1 MFDQASA
8 FNQDIGS
15 WNTEKVTDMKSTFER
30 ASAFNQDI
38 GNWNTAQVT
47 DMDYMFKLASAFNQ
61 DISSWTGYAATTAQT
76 EMFLD
81 ATAFQAKF
89 TCTNA
94 VTGPPNSCT
103 CTKCIPD
110 ASWHVFVSEC
120 LAEAPVTGECTEW
133 ASGKPYGTMPNW
145 DTSLVTDMNGGTGTT
160 FGTRFQGFGTS
171 YWEGDIRNFN
181 GNISRWDTSRVT
193 NMYQM
198 FGGSTMFNQDIG
210 SWDTSQVTDMR
221 RMFWHAYSFNQN
233 IGNWDTSK
241 VTSMDNMF
249 NIAKVFD
256 QPIGSWDTSQV
267 TNMRYMFAGYG
278 LYNLWVTFN
287 QPIGN
292 WDTSSVT
299 DMSYMFYEANAFNQP
314 IGNWNTTK
322 VTSMTNMFEKASKF
336 NHGVSTWTGSA
347 ATSAQ
352 TDMFL
357 DATAFQAKFTCTNA
371 VTGPP
376 NTCREK
382 ILFEYLAL
390 NAVGEDVVD
399 SSNTYASIGDAFA
412 DSSTSSSTC
421 VNIVLGAGVFNFECA
436 SSDVLYSSVIQTP
449 SIDMR
454 RDFTLETYVK
464 FSNRQ
469 VDQYLFGHGAVG
481 ANIGLH
487 IGTSADRG
495 LLFAFHANDLDSG
508 WYPTLNTWYHLVF
521 AYSHSSGMKY
531 IYVDGV
537 LKASGSGAQY
547 AYGGSNTRLL
557 IGRAY
562 GQDYASAPGF
572 EGAMAYARAYSYL
585 LDGNEV
591 AVKYVAG

>member
-1 MFDQASA
+1 
-8 FNQDIGS
+8 
-15 WNTEKVTDMKSTFER
+15 
-30 ASAFNQDI
+30 
-38 GNWNTAQVT
+38 
-47 DMDYMFKLASAFNQ
+47 
-61 DISSWTGYAATTAQT
+61 
-76 EMFLD
+76 
-81 ATAFQAKF
+81 
-89 TCTNA
+89 
-94 VTGPPNSCT
+94 
-103 CTKCIPD
+103 
-110 ASWHVFVSEC
+110 
-120 LAEAPVTGECTEW
+120 
-133 ASGKPYGTMPNW
+133 
-145 DTSLVTDMNGGTGTT
+145 
-160 FGTRFQGFGTS
+160 
-171 YWEGDIRNFN
+171 
-181 GNISRWDTSRVT
+181 
-193 NMYQM
+193 
-198 FGGSTMFNQDIG
+198 
-210 SWDTSQVTDMR
+210 MR

-357 DATAFQAKFTCTNA
+357 DASAFQAKFTCTDA
-371 VTGPP
+371 VTGPA

>member
-1 MFDQASA
+1 MESMFMEASA

-15 WNTEKVTDMKSTFER
+15 WNTVQVTDMTHMFRS

-47 DMDYMFKLASAFNQ
+47 NMQYMFYSASAFNHDIGSWNTAQ
-61 DISSWTGYAATTAQT
+61 VTDMNTMFSYASAFNHDISSWTGTAATTAQPW
-76 EMFLD
+76 MFSG
-81 ATAFQAKF
+81 ASAFQAKF
-89 TCTNA
+89 TCTDA
-94 VTGPPNSCT
+94 VTGP
-103 CTKCIPD
+103 
-110 ASWHVFVSEC
+110 A
-120 LAEAPVTGECTEW
+120 
-133 ASGKPYGTMPNW
+133 
-145 DTSLVTDMNGGTGTT
+145 
-160 FGTRFQGFGTS
+160 
-171 YWEGDIRNFN
+171 
-181 GNISRWDTSRVT
+181 
-193 NMYQM
+193 
-198 FGGSTMFNQDIG
+198 
-210 SWDTSQVTDMR
+210 
-221 RMFWHAYSFNQN
+221 
-233 IGNWDTSK
+233 
-241 VTSMDNMF
+241 
-249 NIAKVFD
+249 
-256 QPIGSWDTSQV
+256 
-267 TNMRYMFAGYG
+267 
-278 LYNLWVTFN
+278 
-287 QPIGN
+287 
-292 WDTSSVT
+292 
-299 DMSYMFYEANAFNQP
+299 
-314 IGNWNTTK
+314 
-322 VTSMTNMFEKASKF
+322 
-336 NHGVSTWTGSA
+336 
-347 ATSAQ
+347 
-352 TDMFL
+352 
-357 DATAFQAKFTCTNA
+357 
-371 VTGPP
+371 

-436 SSDVLYSSVIQTP
+436 SSDVSYSSVIQTP

-454 RDFTLETYVK
+454 RDFTLEAYVK

-469 VDQYLFGHGAVG
+469 VDQYLFGHGAIG

-495 LLFAFHANDLDSG
+495 LLFAFFANDLDSG

-591 AVKYVAG
+591 AVKYVAGQV